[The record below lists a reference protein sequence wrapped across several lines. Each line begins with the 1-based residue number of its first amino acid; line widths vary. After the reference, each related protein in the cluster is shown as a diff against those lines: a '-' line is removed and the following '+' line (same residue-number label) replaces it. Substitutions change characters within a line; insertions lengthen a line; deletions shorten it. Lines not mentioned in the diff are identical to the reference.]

1 MPSWQSRSAGW
12 ARAPGLDCNWR
23 PVGSTSEALTL
34 SPNPMTSYSTP
45 EPPAAAVPA
54 ELYRATTTVP
64 STFWWSS
71 VTTDP
76 QSRFDESQ
84 RAHGVALMDLNAGKG
99 GGPRVGAGRRRH
111 QDANRARDQQREP
124 DRQAMAEVASEVPL
138 NRAVS
143 CVRRVCGTGYPAAS
157 A

>member
-84 RAHGVALMDLNAGKG
+84 RAHGVALMDLNAGEG
-99 GGPRVGAGRRRH
+99 GGPVSARAGTTRTPTVLATSNANPIARRWQRS
-111 QDANRARDQQREP
+111 RAR
-124 DRQAMAEVASEVPL
+124 SH
-138 NRAVS
+138 
-143 CVRRVCGTGYPAAS
+143 
-157 A
+157 